1 VVVFGKFSI
10 KSGGFMLLTPAE
22 QRGRGQG
29 RRASGEFAQTRIP
42 MRETNLSLEMEKK
55 PFDITA
61 IFQLF

>member
-1 VVVFGKFSI
+1 VA
-10 KSGGFMLLTPAE
+10 AE